1 MRRVLCLAAASA
13 LLAVGA
19 CGKSADQQRQEEAK
33 KQVEQAAKTTGDAA
47 KEAAK
52 GLEQM
57 ASGLAKMAAGAGDA
71 GDFKPVDPVS
81 FRDLETLFPDLAGWK
96 KEKPTGERMTAP
108 FPYSEAR
115 VRYTNDPAS
124 LELKI
129 VDSGFNKLLLTPYA
143 IFLTAGYEKETSDGY
158 EKSTK
163 VNDQPGWEKW
173 NSESKNGE
181 LNAVVAKRFLV
192 SIEGH
197 QIDDNKVLRDVAGKL
212 DMNKLS
218 TMK

>member
-1 MRRVLCLAAASA
+1 M
-13 LLAVGA
+13 
-19 CGKSADQQRQEEAK
+19 
-33 KQVEQAAKTTGDAA
+33 
-47 KEAAK
+47 
-52 GLEQM
+52 
-57 ASGLAKMAAGAGDA
+57 
-71 GDFKPVDPVS
+71 S

-108 FPYSEAR
+108 LPYSQAS
-115 VRYTNDPAS
+115 VRYTNEPAS

-129 VDSGFNKLLLTPYA
+129 IDSGFSKLLLAPYA
-143 IFLTAGYEKETSDGY
+143 MFLTAGYEKETSDGY

-173 NSESKNGE
+173 NGDSKNGE

-192 SIEGH
+192 TIEGRH
-197 QIDDNKVLRDVAGKL
+197 IDDNKVLRDVASKL
-212 DMNKLS
+212 DMNKLA